1 VSFLPCP
8 TVLNCQSLR
17 ATHTLLGVD
26 GRGIPA
32 RTPGEDKDSLP
43 FQVIR
48 LLQLH
53 TYIHTYIQIKGWQ
66 AGCTPCCRPT
76 HAPGRA
82 RSCLRLPSSQS
93 CASGTWCILRRG
105 RHIAR
110 SLAAYQSESRSR
122 RARSSAHYLALLW
135 LAAVHADP
143 GREQRVSAL
152 VTYSFVDK
160 SKAAAVVLQNGSLE
174 KQETRGNS
182 EDRLELQRRGKLGQD
197 GTGTS
202 TAGDDTPSLD
212 SHSDSDCPCNCDAE
226 VHTHNATQRNT
237 EKHVATLSTH
247 QSAAC
252 VLRIRS
258 TSSRL
263 SFK

>member
-1 VSFLPCP
+1 MPFLPCP
-8 TVLNCQSLR
+8 TVLIVR
-17 ATHTLLGVD
+17 ACGPRTRCLESTAAAFRRARQGKTRIPCPFKLFDCCNYIHTV
-26 GRGIPA
+26 
-32 RTPGEDKDSLP
+32 
-43 FQVIR
+43 
-48 LLQLH
+48 
-53 TYIHTYIQIKGWQ
+53 HTYIQIKGWQ

-82 RSCLRLPSSQS
+82 RSCLRLPSPQS